1 MDGGKKQFELK
12 YGSRAQVWNGT
23 AEMTTGKLKKR
34 DLKKNKEGRIVSKKA
49 SANGKKAMKN
59 LKNMGYS
66 TKKGVFGVFKD
77 GENLAN

>member
-1 MDGGKKQFELK
+1 MQFNIK

-23 AEMTTGKLKKR
+23 AEMTTGKLKKT
-34 DLKKNKEGRIVSKKA
+34 DLKKNKHGEIVSKKA
-49 SANGKKAMKN
+49 SANGKKAIKV
-59 LKNMGYS
+59 LKEKGFS

>member
-1 MDGGKKQFELK
+1 MEGGKAFKLK

-23 AEMTTGKLKKR
+23 AQMTTGRLMKK
-34 DLKKNKEGRIVSKKA
+34 DLKKNKHGEIVSKKA

-59 LKNMGYS
+59 LKKMGYS

-77 GENLAN
+77 GKNLAE